1 MAYVPW
7 WVPKVADGETPDG
20 AAVLH
25 TVFSGI
31 DNTALG
37 C

>member
-1 MAYVPW
+1 MVYVPW
-7 WVPKVADGETPDG
+7 WVPKIVDGETPDG
-20 AAVLH
+20 SAVLH

-31 DNTALG
+31 GITDLS